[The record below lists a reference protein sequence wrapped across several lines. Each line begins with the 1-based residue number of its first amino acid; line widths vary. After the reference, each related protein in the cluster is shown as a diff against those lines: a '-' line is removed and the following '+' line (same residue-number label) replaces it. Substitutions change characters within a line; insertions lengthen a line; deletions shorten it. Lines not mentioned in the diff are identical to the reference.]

1 MVDFQYKDSYG
12 VKDLEEIVRILRA
25 PGGCPWDAEQTHQS
39 IRRNFLEEELG
50 DVLLQVVMHARME
63 QEAGRFDLDGV
74 ADGIC
79 KKLIYRHPHVF
90 GDVAVSGTGEVLSN
104 WEALKRKEK
113 GQATNTDAL
122 EAVARALPALWRAEK
137 VQKKARKAGFDWPD
151 VSGALDKLSEE
162 LEELKT
168 AAAEGTNVAEEL
180 GDLLFSAVNAARFLK
195 VDPEDALNG
204 ATDKFIGRFRKV
216 EAQAA
221 AEEGLTDKSV
231 LTVEGILEFAR
242 EAALADV
249 EEAVGRQVRYNTAI
263 AQEGLRGDYGANI
276 GKVLLATYGDDVK
289 IRAKAMAA
297 AGSDARMNGC
307 GLPVVIVS
315 GSGNQ
320 GLTASLPVV
329 EYAKEL
335 GADWETTLRA
345 VLVSDLIT
353 IHLKAEIGRLSA
365 YCGAVSAG
373 CGSGAGIAWL
383 YGREKEPQALLK
395 DVSHT
400 IVNALAVDSGIVC
413 DGAKAS
419 CAAKI
424 ASAVDAGLLGFYM
437 YQNGQQ
443 FRGGDGII
451 SKGVEQTIRNIGL
464 LATQGMRETDRE
476 ILDIMTTRC

>member
-1 MVDFQYKDSYG
+1 MDATTYQDYVN
-12 VKDLEEIVRILRA
+12 IL
-25 PGGCPWDAEQTHQS
+25 H
-39 IRRNFLEEELG
+39 EELVPAMG
-50 DVLLQVVMHARME
+50 CTEPIAIAYAAAVARQTLGRPAQRME
-63 QEAGRFDLDGV
+63 VEASGNIIKNVKSVFVPNTGGLRGIPAAAAAGMV
-74 ADGIC
+74 A
-79 KKLIYRHPHVF
+79 
-90 GDVAVSGTGEVLSN
+90 GDPALELEVLSSIGEGEQAAIRQYLADTPIAVKLADSPFIFDIAIRA
-104 WEALKRKEK
+104 WAGEDSALVRIVNYHTNIVRVERNGQVLKE
-113 GQATNTDAL
+113 
-122 EAVARALPALWRAEK
+122 
-137 VQKKARKAGFDWPD
+137 
-151 VSGALDKLSEE
+151 
-162 LEELKT
+162 
-168 AAAEGTNVAEEL
+168 
-180 GDLLFSAVNAARFLK
+180 
-195 VDPEDALNG
+195 
-204 ATDKFIGRFRKV
+204 V

-451 SKGVEQTIRNIGL
+451 SKGVEETIRNIGL

>member
-1 MVDFQYKDSYG
+1 MDAVSYQDYVNILKEELVPAMG
-12 VKDLEEIVRILRA
+12 CTEPIAIAYAAAVLRETLGRPAERMEVEASGNIIKNVKSVFVPGTGGLRGIPAAAAAGMAAGDPSLDLEVLSQIGEAEQARIREYLACTPITVKLADSPLIFDILVRAWAGEDSALVRIANYHTHIVRI
-25 PGGCPWDAEQTHQS
+25 
-39 IRRNFLEEELG
+39 
-50 DVLLQVVMHARME
+50 
-63 QEAGRFDLDGV
+63 
-74 ADGIC
+74 
-79 KKLIYRHPHVF
+79 
-90 GDVAVSGTGEVLSN
+90 
-104 WEALKRKEK
+104 EK
-113 GQATNTDAL
+113 
-122 EAVARALPALWRAEK
+122 
-137 VQKKARKAGFDWPD
+137 
-151 VSGALDKLSEE
+151 
-162 LEELKT
+162 
-168 AAAEGTNVAEEL
+168 
-180 GDLLFSAVNAARFLK
+180 
-195 VDPEDALNG
+195 NG
-204 ATDKFIGRFRKV
+204 AVLKDLPV
-216 EAQAA
+216 QAA

-231 LTVEGILEFAR
+231 LSVRSILEFAR
-242 EAALADV
+242 EADLSDV
-249 EEAVGRQVRYNTAI
+249 EETLSRQILFNTAI

-276 GKVLLATYGDDVK
+276 GQVLLSAYGDDVK

-320 GLTASLPVV
+320 GLTASLPVI

-335 GADWETTLRA
+335 GADQETLYRA
-345 VLVSDLIT
+345 LLVSDLIT

-373 CGSGAGIAWL
+373 CGSGAGIAYL
-383 YGREKEPQALLK
+383 YGKDKPEEALLK

-400 IVNALAVDSGIVC
+400 IVNSLAVVSGMVC

-424 ASAVDAGLLGFYM
+424 ASAVDAGILGFTM
-437 YQNGQQ
+437 YQQGQQ

-451 SKGVEQTIRNIGL
+451 SKGVEETIHNIGL

>member
-1 MVDFQYKDSYG
+1 MDAVSYQDYVNILKEELVPAMG
-12 VKDLEEIVRILRA
+12 CTEPIAIAYAAAVLRETLGRPAERMEVEASGNIIKNVKSVFVPGTGGLRGIPAAAAAGMAAGDPSLDLEVLSQIGEAEQARIREYLACTPITVRLADSPLIFDILVRAWAGEDSALVRIANYHTHIVRI
-25 PGGCPWDAEQTHQS
+25 
-39 IRRNFLEEELG
+39 
-50 DVLLQVVMHARME
+50 
-63 QEAGRFDLDGV
+63 
-74 ADGIC
+74 
-79 KKLIYRHPHVF
+79 
-90 GDVAVSGTGEVLSN
+90 
-104 WEALKRKEK
+104 EK
-113 GQATNTDAL
+113 
-122 EAVARALPALWRAEK
+122 
-137 VQKKARKAGFDWPD
+137 
-151 VSGALDKLSEE
+151 
-162 LEELKT
+162 
-168 AAAEGTNVAEEL
+168 
-180 GDLLFSAVNAARFLK
+180 
-195 VDPEDALNG
+195 NG
-204 ATDKFIGRFRKV
+204 AVLKDLPV
-216 EAQAA
+216 QAA

-231 LTVEGILEFAR
+231 LSVRGILEFAR
-242 EAALADV
+242 EADLSDV
-249 EEAVGRQVRYNTAI
+249 EETLSQQIRFNTAI

-276 GKVLLATYGDDVK
+276 GQVLLSAYGDDVK

-320 GLTASLPVV
+320 GLTASLPVI

-335 GADWETTLRA
+335 GADQETLYRA
-345 VLVSDLIT
+345 LLVSDLIT

-373 CGSGAGIAWL
+373 CGSGAGIAYL
-383 YGREKEPQALLK
+383 YGKDKPEEALLK

-400 IVNALAVDSGIVC
+400 IVNSLAVVSGMVC

-424 ASAVDAGLLGFYM
+424 ASAVDAGILGFTM
-437 YQNGQQ
+437 YQQGQQ

-451 SKGVEQTIRNIGL
+451 SKGVEETIHNIGL

>member
-1 MVDFQYKDSYG
+1 MDAATYQDYVN
-12 VKDLEEIVRILRA
+12 IL
-25 PGGCPWDAEQTHQS
+25 H
-39 IRRNFLEEELG
+39 EELVPAMG
-50 DVLLQVVMHARME
+50 CTEPIAIAYAAAVARQTLGRPAQRME
-63 QEAGRFDLDGV
+63 VEASGNIIKNVKSVFVPNTGGLR
-74 ADGIC
+74 GI
-79 KKLIYRHPHVF
+79 PAAAAAGMAA
-90 GDVAVSGTGEVLSN
+90 GDPALELEVLSSIGEGEQAAIRQYLADTPIAVKLADSPFIFDIAIRA
-104 WEALKRKEK
+104 WAGGDSALVRIVNYHTNIVRVERNGQVLKE
-113 GQATNTDAL
+113 
-122 EAVARALPALWRAEK
+122 
-137 VQKKARKAGFDWPD
+137 
-151 VSGALDKLSEE
+151 
-162 LEELKT
+162 
-168 AAAEGTNVAEEL
+168 
-180 GDLLFSAVNAARFLK
+180 
-195 VDPEDALNG
+195 
-204 ATDKFIGRFRKV
+204 V

>member
-1 MVDFQYKDSYG
+1 MDAVSYQDYVNILKEELVPAMGCTEPIAIAYAAAVLRETLGRPAERMEVEASGNIIKNVKSVFVPGTGGLRGIPAAAAAGMAAGDPSLNLEVLSQIGEAEQARIREYLACTPITVKLADSPLIFDILVRAWAGEDSALVRIANYHTH
-12 VKDLEEIVRILRA
+12 IVRI
-25 PGGCPWDAEQTHQS
+25 
-39 IRRNFLEEELG
+39 
-50 DVLLQVVMHARME
+50 
-63 QEAGRFDLDGV
+63 
-74 ADGIC
+74 
-79 KKLIYRHPHVF
+79 
-90 GDVAVSGTGEVLSN
+90 
-104 WEALKRKEK
+104 EK
-113 GQATNTDAL
+113 
-122 EAVARALPALWRAEK
+122 
-137 VQKKARKAGFDWPD
+137 
-151 VSGALDKLSEE
+151 
-162 LEELKT
+162 
-168 AAAEGTNVAEEL
+168 
-180 GDLLFSAVNAARFLK
+180 
-195 VDPEDALNG
+195 NG
-204 ATDKFIGRFRKV
+204 AVLKDLPV
-216 EAQAA
+216 QAA

-231 LTVEGILEFAR
+231 LSVRGILEFAR
-242 EAALADV
+242 EADLSDV
-249 EEAVGRQVRYNTAI
+249 EETLSRQIRFNTAI

-276 GKVLLATYGDDVK
+276 GQVLLSAYGDDVK

-320 GLTASLPVV
+320 GLTASLPVI

-335 GADWETTLRA
+335 GADQDTLYRA
-345 VLVSDLIT
+345 LLVSDLIT

-373 CGSGAGIAWL
+373 CGSGAGIAYL
-383 YGREKEPQALLK
+383 YGKDKPEEALLK

-400 IVNALAVDSGIVC
+400 IVNSLAVVSGMVC

-451 SKGVEQTIRNIGL
+451 SKGVEETIHNIGL

>member
-1 MVDFQYKDSYG
+1 MKEGDFAMDAVSYQDYVNILKEELVPAMG
-12 VKDLEEIVRILRA
+12 CTEPIAIAYAAAVLRETLGRPAERMEVEASGNIIKNVKSVFVPGTGGLRGIPAAAAAGMAAGDPSLDLEVLSQIGEAEQARIREYLARTPITVKLADSPLIFDILVRAWAGEDSALVRIANYHTHIVRI
-25 PGGCPWDAEQTHQS
+25 
-39 IRRNFLEEELG
+39 
-50 DVLLQVVMHARME
+50 
-63 QEAGRFDLDGV
+63 
-74 ADGIC
+74 
-79 KKLIYRHPHVF
+79 
-90 GDVAVSGTGEVLSN
+90 
-104 WEALKRKEK
+104 EK
-113 GQATNTDAL
+113 
-122 EAVARALPALWRAEK
+122 
-137 VQKKARKAGFDWPD
+137 
-151 VSGALDKLSEE
+151 
-162 LEELKT
+162 
-168 AAAEGTNVAEEL
+168 
-180 GDLLFSAVNAARFLK
+180 
-195 VDPEDALNG
+195 NG
-204 ATDKFIGRFRKV
+204 AILKDLPV
-216 EAQAA
+216 QAA

-231 LTVEGILEFAR
+231 LSVRGILEFAR
-242 EAALADV
+242 EADLSDV
-249 EEAVGRQVRYNTAI
+249 EETLSRQIRFNTAI

-276 GKVLLATYGDDVK
+276 GQVLLSAYGDDVK

-320 GLTASLPVV
+320 GLTASLPVI

-335 GADWETTLRA
+335 GTDQETLYRA
-345 VLVSDLIT
+345 LLVSDLIT

-373 CGSGAGIAWL
+373 CGSGAGIAYL
-383 YGREKEPQALLK
+383 YGKDKPEEALLK

-400 IVNALAVDSGIVC
+400 IVNSLAVVSGMVC

-424 ASAVDAGLLGFYM
+424 ASAVDAGILGFTM
-437 YQNGQQ
+437 YQQGQQ

-451 SKGVEQTIRNIGL
+451 SKGVEETIHNIGL

>member
-1 MVDFQYKDSYG
+1 MDATTYQDYVN
-12 VKDLEEIVRILRA
+12 IL
-25 PGGCPWDAEQTHQS
+25 H
-39 IRRNFLEEELG
+39 EELVPAMG
-50 DVLLQVVMHARME
+50 CTEPIAIAYAAAVARQTLGRPAQRME
-63 QEAGRFDLDGV
+63 VEASGNIIKNVKSVFVPNTGGLR
-74 ADGIC
+74 GI
-79 KKLIYRHPHVF
+79 PAAAAAGMAA
-90 GDVAVSGTGEVLSN
+90 GDPALELEVLSSIGEEEQAAIRQYLADTPIAVKLADSPFIFDIAIRA
-104 WEALKRKEK
+104 WAGEDSALVRIVNYHTNIVRVERNGQVLKE
-113 GQATNTDAL
+113 
-122 EAVARALPALWRAEK
+122 
-137 VQKKARKAGFDWPD
+137 
-151 VSGALDKLSEE
+151 
-162 LEELKT
+162 
-168 AAAEGTNVAEEL
+168 
-180 GDLLFSAVNAARFLK
+180 
-195 VDPEDALNG
+195 
-204 ATDKFIGRFRKV
+204 V

-335 GADWETTLRA
+335 GADWGTTLRA
-345 VLVSDLIT
+345 VLVSDLVT

-451 SKGVEQTIRNIGL
+451 SKGVEETIRNIGL

>member
-1 MVDFQYKDSYG
+1 MP
-12 VKDLEEIVRILRA
+12 ERRPLRTWRT
-25 PGGCPWDAEQTHQS
+25 PW
-39 IRRNFLEEELG
+39 
-50 DVLLQVVMHARME
+50 
-63 QEAGRFDLDGV
+63 
-74 ADGIC
+74 
-79 KKLIYRHPHVF
+79 
-90 GDVAVSGTGEVLSN
+90 
-104 WEALKRKEK
+104 
-113 GQATNTDAL
+113 
-122 EAVARALPALWRAEK
+122 
-137 VQKKARKAGFDWPD
+137 
-151 VSGALDKLSEE
+151 
-162 LEELKT
+162 
-168 AAAEGTNVAEEL
+168 
-180 GDLLFSAVNAARFLK
+180 AARCGTT
-195 VDPEDALNG
+195 PPSPRRACG
-204 ATDKFIGRFRKV
+204 
-216 EAQAA
+216 
-221 AEEGLTDKSV
+221 
-231 LTVEGILEFAR
+231 
-242 EAALADV
+242 
-249 EEAVGRQVRYNTAI
+249 
-263 AQEGLRGDYGANI
+263 GDYGANI

-443 FRGGDGII
+443 FRLKG
-451 SKGVEQTIRNIGL
+451 KGVKDLRGSG
-464 LATQGMRETDRE
+464 QGDQLVEVKIE
-476 ILDIMTTRC
+476 IPKKLSGEEKEMYEKLRKLQAKGGKESVFDKFKKAFK

>member
-1 MVDFQYKDSYG
+1 MKKEDPAMDAVSYQDYVNILKEELVPAMG
-12 VKDLEEIVRILRA
+12 CTEPIAIAYAAAVLRETLGRPAERMEVEASGNIIKNVKSVFVPGTGGLRGIPAAAAAGMAAGDPSLDLEVLSQIGEAEQARIREYLACTPITVKLADSPLIFDILVRAWAGEDSALVRIANYHTHIVRI
-25 PGGCPWDAEQTHQS
+25 
-39 IRRNFLEEELG
+39 
-50 DVLLQVVMHARME
+50 
-63 QEAGRFDLDGV
+63 
-74 ADGIC
+74 
-79 KKLIYRHPHVF
+79 
-90 GDVAVSGTGEVLSN
+90 
-104 WEALKRKEK
+104 EK
-113 GQATNTDAL
+113 
-122 EAVARALPALWRAEK
+122 
-137 VQKKARKAGFDWPD
+137 
-151 VSGALDKLSEE
+151 
-162 LEELKT
+162 
-168 AAAEGTNVAEEL
+168 
-180 GDLLFSAVNAARFLK
+180 
-195 VDPEDALNG
+195 NG
-204 ATDKFIGRFRKV
+204 AILKDLPV
-216 EAQAA
+216 QAA
-221 AEEGLTDKSV
+221 AEEGLTDKSALSV
-231 LTVEGILEFAR
+231 RGILEFVR
-242 EAALADV
+242 EADLSDV
-249 EEAVGRQVRYNTAI
+249 EETLSRQIRFNTAI

-276 GKVLLATYGDDVK
+276 GQVLLSAYGDDVK

-320 GLTASLPVV
+320 GLTASLPVI

-335 GADWETTLRA
+335 GADQETLYRA
-345 VLVSDLIT
+345 LLVSDLIT

-373 CGSGAGIAWL
+373 CGSGAGIAYL
-383 YGREKEPQALLK
+383 YGKDKPEEALLK

-400 IVNALAVDSGIVC
+400 IVNSLAVVSGIVC

-451 SKGVEQTIRNIGL
+451 SKGVEETIHNIGL

>member
-1 MVDFQYKDSYG
+1 MDATTYQDYVN
-12 VKDLEEIVRILRA
+12 IL
-25 PGGCPWDAEQTHQS
+25 H
-39 IRRNFLEEELG
+39 EELVPAMG
-50 DVLLQVVMHARME
+50 CTEPIAIAYAAAVARQTLGRPAQRME
-63 QEAGRFDLDGV
+63 VEASGNIIKNVKSVFVPNTGGLR
-74 ADGIC
+74 GI
-79 KKLIYRHPHVF
+79 PAAAAAGMAA
-90 GDVAVSGTGEVLSN
+90 GDPALELEVLSSIGEGEQAAIRQYLADTPIAVKLADSPFIFDIAIRA
-104 WEALKRKEK
+104 WAGEDSALVRIVNYHTNIVRVERNGQVLKE
-113 GQATNTDAL
+113 
-122 EAVARALPALWRAEK
+122 
-137 VQKKARKAGFDWPD
+137 
-151 VSGALDKLSEE
+151 
-162 LEELKT
+162 
-168 AAAEGTNVAEEL
+168 
-180 GDLLFSAVNAARFLK
+180 
-195 VDPEDALNG
+195 
-204 ATDKFIGRFRKV
+204 V

-276 GKVLLATYGDDVK
+276 GKVLLSTYGDDVK

>member
-1 MVDFQYKDSYG
+1 MEVLSQIGEAEQARIREYLAYTPITVKLADSPLIFDILVRAWAGEDSALVRIANYHTH
-12 VKDLEEIVRILRA
+12 IVRI
-25 PGGCPWDAEQTHQS
+25 
-39 IRRNFLEEELG
+39 
-50 DVLLQVVMHARME
+50 
-63 QEAGRFDLDGV
+63 
-74 ADGIC
+74 
-79 KKLIYRHPHVF
+79 
-90 GDVAVSGTGEVLSN
+90 
-104 WEALKRKEK
+104 EK
-113 GQATNTDAL
+113 
-122 EAVARALPALWRAEK
+122 
-137 VQKKARKAGFDWPD
+137 
-151 VSGALDKLSEE
+151 
-162 LEELKT
+162 
-168 AAAEGTNVAEEL
+168 
-180 GDLLFSAVNAARFLK
+180 
-195 VDPEDALNG
+195 NG
-204 ATDKFIGRFRKV
+204 AVLKDLPV
-216 EAQAA
+216 QAA

-231 LTVEGILEFAR
+231 LSVRGILEFAR
-242 EAALADV
+242 EADLSDV
-249 EEAVGRQVRYNTAI
+249 EETLSRQIRFNTAI

-276 GKVLLATYGDDVK
+276 GQVLLSAYGDDVK

-320 GLTASLPVV
+320 GLTASLPVI

-335 GADWETTLRA
+335 GADQETLYRA
-345 VLVSDLIT
+345 LLVSDLIT

-373 CGSGAGIAWL
+373 CGSGAGIAYL
-383 YGREKEPQALLK
+383 YGKDKPEEALLK

-400 IVNALAVDSGIVC
+400 IVNSLAVVSGMVC

-424 ASAVDAGLLGFYM
+424 ASAVDAGILGFTM
-437 YQNGQQ
+437 YQQGQQ

-451 SKGVEQTIRNIGL
+451 SKGVEETIHNIGL

>member
-1 MVDFQYKDSYG
+1 MKKGDFAMDAVSYQDYVNILKEELVPAMG
-12 VKDLEEIVRILRA
+12 CTEPIAIAYAAAVLRETLGRPAERMEVEASGNIIKNVKSVFVPGTGGLRGIPAAAAAGMAAGDPSLDLEVLSQIGEAEQARIREYLACTPITVKLADSPLIFDILVRAWAGEDSALVRIANYHTHIVRI
-25 PGGCPWDAEQTHQS
+25 
-39 IRRNFLEEELG
+39 
-50 DVLLQVVMHARME
+50 
-63 QEAGRFDLDGV
+63 
-74 ADGIC
+74 
-79 KKLIYRHPHVF
+79 
-90 GDVAVSGTGEVLSN
+90 
-104 WEALKRKEK
+104 EK
-113 GQATNTDAL
+113 
-122 EAVARALPALWRAEK
+122 
-137 VQKKARKAGFDWPD
+137 
-151 VSGALDKLSEE
+151 
-162 LEELKT
+162 
-168 AAAEGTNVAEEL
+168 
-180 GDLLFSAVNAARFLK
+180 
-195 VDPEDALNG
+195 NG
-204 ATDKFIGRFRKV
+204 AVLKDLPV
-216 EAQAA
+216 QAA
-221 AEEGLTDKSV
+221 AEEGLTDKSALSV
-231 LTVEGILEFAR
+231 RGILEFAR
-242 EAALADV
+242 EADLSDV
-249 EEAVGRQVRYNTAI
+249 EETLSQQIRFNTAI

-276 GKVLLATYGDDVK
+276 GQVLLSAYGDDVK

-320 GLTASLPVV
+320 GLTASLPVI

-335 GADWETTLRA
+335 GADQDTLYRA
-345 VLVSDLIT
+345 LLVSDLIT

-373 CGSGAGIAWL
+373 CGSGAGIAYL
-383 YGREKEPQALLK
+383 YGKDKPEEALLK

-400 IVNALAVDSGIVC
+400 IVNSLAVVSGMVC

-451 SKGVEQTIRNIGL
+451 SKGVEETIHNIGL

>member
-1 MVDFQYKDSYG
+1 MDAAAYRDYVNILKEELVPAMGCTEPIAIAYAAAVARRTLGRPARRVEVEASGNIIKN
-12 VKDLEEIVRILRA
+12 VKSVFVPNTGGLRGIPAAAAAGMAAGNPDLELEVLSQIGEAEQAAIRQYLEDTPITVKLAASPFIFDITIRAWAEEESALVRIVNYHTNIVRIEKN
-25 PGGCPWDAEQTHQS
+25 GQ
-39 IRRNFLEEELG
+39 
-50 DVLLQVVMHARME
+50 VL
-63 QEAGRFDLDGV
+63 
-74 ADGIC
+74 
-79 KKLIYRHPHVF
+79 
-90 GDVAVSGTGEVLSN
+90 
-104 WEALKRKEK
+104 KE
-113 GQATNTDAL
+113 
-122 EAVARALPALWRAEK
+122 
-137 VQKKARKAGFDWPD
+137 
-151 VSGALDKLSEE
+151 
-162 LEELKT
+162 
-168 AAAEGTNVAEEL
+168 
-180 GDLLFSAVNAARFLK
+180 
-195 VDPEDALNG
+195 
-204 ATDKFIGRFRKV
+204 V

-221 AEEGLTDKSV
+221 AEEGLTDKAV
-231 LTVEGILEFAR
+231 LSVEGILEFAR
-242 EAALADV
+242 ECRLSDV
-249 EEAVGRQVRYNTAI
+249 EEVIDRQVRYNTAI

-276 GKVLLATYGDDVK
+276 GQVLLDTYGQDVK

-329 EYAKEL
+329 EFAKEL
-335 GADWETTLRA
+335 GVDRETMLRA
-345 VLVSDLIT
+345 VLVSDLVT

-383 YGREKEPQALLK
+383 YGREKDPASLLK

-437 YQNGQQ
+437 YQKGQQ

-451 SKGVEQTIRNIGL
+451 SKGVEETIRNIGL

>member
-1 MVDFQYKDSYG
+1 MNPG
-12 VKDLEEIVRILRA
+12 VYQDYLHIL
-25 PGGCPWDAEQTHQS
+25 Q
-39 IRRNFLEEELG
+39 EELVPAMG
-50 DVLLQVVMHARME
+50 CTEPIAIAYAAAVARQTLGRPAQRME
-63 QEAGRFDLDGV
+63 VEASGNIIKNVKSVFVPNTGGLR
-74 ADGIC
+74 GI
-79 KKLIYRHPHVF
+79 PAAAAAGMAA
-90 GDVAVSGTGEVLSN
+90 GDPALELEVLSSIGEGEQAAIRQYLADTPIAVKLADSPFIFDIAIRA
-104 WEALKRKEK
+104 WAGEDSALVRIVNYHTNIVRVERNGQVLKE
-113 GQATNTDAL
+113 
-122 EAVARALPALWRAEK
+122 
-137 VQKKARKAGFDWPD
+137 
-151 VSGALDKLSEE
+151 
-162 LEELKT
+162 
-168 AAAEGTNVAEEL
+168 
-180 GDLLFSAVNAARFLK
+180 
-195 VDPEDALNG
+195 
-204 ATDKFIGRFRKV
+204 V

-320 GLTASLPVV
+320 GLTASLPVI

-335 GADWETTLRA
+335 GVDRETLYRA
-345 VLVSDLIT
+345 LLVSDLIT
-353 IHLKAEIGRLSA
+353 IHLKTEIGRLSA

-373 CGSGAGIAWL
+373 CGSGAGIAYL
-383 YGREKEPQALLK
+383 YGRDKEPQELLR

-400 IVNALAVDSGIVC
+400 IVNALAVTSGIVC

-424 ASAVDAGLLGFYM
+424 SSAVDAGLLGFYM

-451 SKGVEQTIRNIGL
+451 SKGVEATIHNIGL
-464 LATQGMRETDRE
+464 LAAQGMRETDRE

>member
-1 MVDFQYKDSYG
+1 MDATTYQDYVN
-12 VKDLEEIVRILRA
+12 IL
-25 PGGCPWDAEQTHQS
+25 H
-39 IRRNFLEEELG
+39 EELVPAMG
-50 DVLLQVVMHARME
+50 CTEPIASAYAAAVARQTLGRPAQRME
-63 QEAGRFDLDGV
+63 VEASGNIIKNVKSVFVPNTGGLR
-74 ADGIC
+74 GI
-79 KKLIYRHPHVF
+79 PAAAAAGMAA
-90 GDVAVSGTGEVLSN
+90 GDPALELEVLSSIGEGEQAAIRQYLADTPIAVKLADSPFIFDIAIRA
-104 WEALKRKEK
+104 WAGEDSALVRIVNYHTNIVRVERNGQVLKE
-113 GQATNTDAL
+113 
-122 EAVARALPALWRAEK
+122 
-137 VQKKARKAGFDWPD
+137 
-151 VSGALDKLSEE
+151 
-162 LEELKT
+162 
-168 AAAEGTNVAEEL
+168 
-180 GDLLFSAVNAARFLK
+180 
-195 VDPEDALNG
+195 
-204 ATDKFIGRFRKV
+204 V

-249 EEAVGRQVRYNTAI
+249 EDAVGRQVRYNTAI

-289 IRAKAMAA
+289 IQAKAMAA

-451 SKGVEQTIRNIGL
+451 SKGVEETIRNIGL

>member
-1 MVDFQYKDSYG
+1 MDAATYQDYVN
-12 VKDLEEIVRILRA
+12 IL
-25 PGGCPWDAEQTHQS
+25 H
-39 IRRNFLEEELG
+39 EELVPAMG
-50 DVLLQVVMHARME
+50 CTEPIAIAYAAAVARQTLGRPAQRME
-63 QEAGRFDLDGV
+63 VEASGNIIKNVKSVFVPNTGGLR
-74 ADGIC
+74 GI
-79 KKLIYRHPHVF
+79 PAAAAAGMAA
-90 GDVAVSGTGEVLSN
+90 GDPALELEVLSSIGEGEQAAIRQYLADTPIAVKLADSPFIFDIAIRA
-104 WEALKRKEK
+104 WAGEDSALVRIVNYHTNIVRVERNGQVLKE
-113 GQATNTDAL
+113 
-122 EAVARALPALWRAEK
+122 
-137 VQKKARKAGFDWPD
+137 
-151 VSGALDKLSEE
+151 
-162 LEELKT
+162 
-168 AAAEGTNVAEEL
+168 
-180 GDLLFSAVNAARFLK
+180 
-195 VDPEDALNG
+195 
-204 ATDKFIGRFRKV
+204 V

-249 EEAVGRQVRYNTAI
+249 EDAVGRQVRYNTAI

-383 YGREKEPQALLK
+383 YGREKEPQSLLK

-437 YQNGQQ
+437 DQNGQQ

-451 SKGVEQTIRNIGL
+451 SKGVEETIRNIGL

>member
-1 MVDFQYKDSYG
+1 MDAATYRDYVN
-12 VKDLEEIVRILRA
+12 IL
-25 PGGCPWDAEQTHQS
+25 H
-39 IRRNFLEEELG
+39 EELVPAMG
-50 DVLLQVVMHARME
+50 CTEPIAIAYAAAVARQTLGRPAQRME
-63 QEAGRFDLDGV
+63 VEASGNIIKNVKSVFVPNTGGLR
-74 ADGIC
+74 GI
-79 KKLIYRHPHVF
+79 PAAAAAGMAA
-90 GDVAVSGTGEVLSN
+90 GDPALELEVLSSIGEGEQAAIRQYLADTPIAVKLADSPFIFDIAIRA
-104 WEALKRKEK
+104 WAGEDSALVRIVNYHTNIVRVERNGQVLKE
-113 GQATNTDAL
+113 
-122 EAVARALPALWRAEK
+122 
-137 VQKKARKAGFDWPD
+137 
-151 VSGALDKLSEE
+151 
-162 LEELKT
+162 
-168 AAAEGTNVAEEL
+168 
-180 GDLLFSAVNAARFLK
+180 
-195 VDPEDALNG
+195 
-204 ATDKFIGRFRKV
+204 V

-249 EEAVGRQVRYNTAI
+249 EDAVGRQVRYNTAI

-320 GLTASLPVV
+320 GLTASLPVI

-335 GADWETTLRA
+335 GADQDTLYRA
-345 VLVSDLIT
+345 LLVSDLIT

-451 SKGVEQTIRNIGL
+451 SKGVEETIRNIGL

>member
-1 MVDFQYKDSYG
+1 MKKGDPAMDAVSYQDYVNILKEELVPAMG
-12 VKDLEEIVRILRA
+12 CTEPIAIAYATAVLRETLGRPAERMEVEASGNIIKNVKSVFVPGTGGLRGIPAAAAAGMAAGDPSLDLEVLSQIGEAEQARIREYLAHTPITVKLADSPLIFDILVRAWAGEDSALVRIANYHTHIVRI
-25 PGGCPWDAEQTHQS
+25 
-39 IRRNFLEEELG
+39 
-50 DVLLQVVMHARME
+50 
-63 QEAGRFDLDGV
+63 
-74 ADGIC
+74 
-79 KKLIYRHPHVF
+79 
-90 GDVAVSGTGEVLSN
+90 
-104 WEALKRKEK
+104 EK
-113 GQATNTDAL
+113 
-122 EAVARALPALWRAEK
+122 
-137 VQKKARKAGFDWPD
+137 
-151 VSGALDKLSEE
+151 
-162 LEELKT
+162 
-168 AAAEGTNVAEEL
+168 
-180 GDLLFSAVNAARFLK
+180 
-195 VDPEDALNG
+195 NG
-204 ATDKFIGRFRKV
+204 AVLKDLPV
-216 EAQAA
+216 QAA

-231 LTVEGILEFAR
+231 LSVRGILEFAR
-242 EAALADV
+242 EADLSDV
-249 EEAVGRQVRYNTAI
+249 EETLSRQIRFNTAI

-276 GKVLLATYGDDVK
+276 GQVLLSAYGDDVK

-320 GLTASLPVV
+320 GLTASLPVI

-335 GADWETTLRA
+335 GADQETLYRA
-345 VLVSDLIT
+345 LLVSDLIT

-373 CGSGAGIAWL
+373 CGSGAGIAYL
-383 YGREKEPQALLK
+383 YGKDKPEEALLK

-400 IVNALAVDSGIVC
+400 IVNSLAVVSGMVC

-424 ASAVDAGLLGFYM
+424 ASAVDAGILGFTM
-437 YQNGQQ
+437 YQQGQQ

-451 SKGVEQTIRNIGL
+451 SKGVEETIHNIGL

>member
-1 MVDFQYKDSYG
+1 MDAILYQDYVNILKEELVPAMGCTEPIAIAYAAAVARQTLGALAERMEVEASGNIIKNVKSVFVPNTGGLRGIPAAAAAGMAAGNPALELEVLSQIEEAEQSAIRQY
-12 VKDLEEIVRILRA
+12 LEETPIAVKLATSPFIFDITIRAWAGEESALVRIVNYHTNIVRIEKNGR
-25 PGGCPWDAEQTHQS
+25 
-39 IRRNFLEEELG
+39 
-50 DVLLQVVMHARME
+50 VL
-63 QEAGRFDLDGV
+63 
-74 ADGIC
+74 
-79 KKLIYRHPHVF
+79 
-90 GDVAVSGTGEVLSN
+90 
-104 WEALKRKEK
+104 KE
-113 GQATNTDAL
+113 
-122 EAVARALPALWRAEK
+122 
-137 VQKKARKAGFDWPD
+137 
-151 VSGALDKLSEE
+151 
-162 LEELKT
+162 
-168 AAAEGTNVAEEL
+168 
-180 GDLLFSAVNAARFLK
+180 
-195 VDPEDALNG
+195 
-204 ATDKFIGRFRKV
+204 V

-231 LTVEGILEFAR
+231 LSVEGILEFAR
-242 EAALADV
+242 ECRLSDV
-249 EEAVGRQVRYNTAI
+249 EETLGRQVQYNTAI
-263 AQEGLRGDYGANI
+263 AEEGLRGDYGANI
-276 GKVLLATYGDDVK
+276 GSVLLAAYGDDVK

-329 EYAKEL
+329 EFAKEL
-335 GADWETTLRA
+335 GVDRETMLRA
-345 VLVSDLIT
+345 VLVSDLVT

-383 YGREKEPQALLK
+383 YGRHKDPQALLK

-424 ASAVDAGLLGFYM
+424 ASAVDAGILGFTM
-437 YQNGQQ
+437 YQHGQQ

-451 SKGVEQTIRNIGL
+451 TKGVEETIRNIGL

>member
-1 MVDFQYKDSYG
+1 MDAVSYQDYVNILKEELVPAMG
-12 VKDLEEIVRILRA
+12 CTEPIAIAYAAAVLRETLGRPAERMEVEASGNIIKNVKSVFVPGTGGLRGIPAAAAAGMAAGDPSLDLEVLSQIGEAEQARIREYLAYTPITVKLADSPLIFDILVRAWAGEDSALVRIANYHTHIVRI
-25 PGGCPWDAEQTHQS
+25 
-39 IRRNFLEEELG
+39 
-50 DVLLQVVMHARME
+50 
-63 QEAGRFDLDGV
+63 
-74 ADGIC
+74 
-79 KKLIYRHPHVF
+79 
-90 GDVAVSGTGEVLSN
+90 
-104 WEALKRKEK
+104 EK
-113 GQATNTDAL
+113 
-122 EAVARALPALWRAEK
+122 
-137 VQKKARKAGFDWPD
+137 
-151 VSGALDKLSEE
+151 
-162 LEELKT
+162 
-168 AAAEGTNVAEEL
+168 
-180 GDLLFSAVNAARFLK
+180 
-195 VDPEDALNG
+195 NG
-204 ATDKFIGRFRKV
+204 AILKDLPV
-216 EAQAA
+216 QAA

-231 LTVEGILEFAR
+231 LSVRGILEFAR
-242 EAALADV
+242 EADLSDV
-249 EEAVGRQVRYNTAI
+249 EETLSRQIRFNTAI

-276 GKVLLATYGDDVK
+276 GQVLLSAYGDDVK

-320 GLTASLPVV
+320 GLTASLPVI

-335 GADWETTLRA
+335 GADQETLYRA
-345 VLVSDLIT
+345 LLVSDLIT

-373 CGSGAGIAWL
+373 CGSGAGIAYL
-383 YGREKEPQALLK
+383 YGKDKPEEALLK

-400 IVNALAVDSGIVC
+400 IVNSLAVVSGIVC

-451 SKGVEQTIRNIGL
+451 SKGVEETIHNIGL

>member
-1 MVDFQYKDSYG
+1 MDATTYQDYVN
-12 VKDLEEIVRILRA
+12 IL
-25 PGGCPWDAEQTHQS
+25 H
-39 IRRNFLEEELG
+39 EELVPAMG
-50 DVLLQVVMHARME
+50 CTEPIAIAYAAAVARQTLGRPAQRME
-63 QEAGRFDLDGV
+63 VEASGNIIKNVKSVFVPNTGGLR
-74 ADGIC
+74 GI
-79 KKLIYRHPHVF
+79 PAAAAAGMAA
-90 GDVAVSGTGEVLSN
+90 GDPALELEVLSSIGEEEQAAIRQYLADTPIAVKLADSPFIFDIAIRA
-104 WEALKRKEK
+104 WAGEDSALVRIVNYHTNIVRVERNGQVLKE
-113 GQATNTDAL
+113 
-122 EAVARALPALWRAEK
+122 
-137 VQKKARKAGFDWPD
+137 
-151 VSGALDKLSEE
+151 
-162 LEELKT
+162 
-168 AAAEGTNVAEEL
+168 
-180 GDLLFSAVNAARFLK
+180 
-195 VDPEDALNG
+195 
-204 ATDKFIGRFRKV
+204 V

-249 EEAVGRQVRYNTAI
+249 EEAAGRQVRYNTAI

-451 SKGVEQTIRNIGL
+451 SKGVEETIRNIGL

>member
-1 MVDFQYKDSYG
+1 MDATTYQDYVN
-12 VKDLEEIVRILRA
+12 IL
-25 PGGCPWDAEQTHQS
+25 H
-39 IRRNFLEEELG
+39 EELVPAMG
-50 DVLLQVVMHARME
+50 CTEPIAIAYAAAVARQTLGRPAQRME
-63 QEAGRFDLDGV
+63 VEASGNIIKNVKSVFVPNTGGLRGIPAAAAAGMV
-74 ADGIC
+74 A
-79 KKLIYRHPHVF
+79 
-90 GDVAVSGTGEVLSN
+90 GDPALELEVLSSIGEGEQAAIRQYLADTPIAVKLADSPFIFDIAVRA
-104 WEALKRKEK
+104 WAGEDSALVRIVNYHTNIVRVERNGQVLKE
-113 GQATNTDAL
+113 
-122 EAVARALPALWRAEK
+122 
-137 VQKKARKAGFDWPD
+137 
-151 VSGALDKLSEE
+151 
-162 LEELKT
+162 
-168 AAAEGTNVAEEL
+168 
-180 GDLLFSAVNAARFLK
+180 
-195 VDPEDALNG
+195 
-204 ATDKFIGRFRKV
+204 V

-249 EEAVGRQVRYNTAI
+249 EDAVGRQVRYNTAI

-276 GKVLLATYGDDVK
+276 GSVLLAAYGDDVK

>member
-1 MVDFQYKDSYG
+1 MDATTYQDYVNI
-12 VKDLEEIVRILRA
+12 LHEELVPAMGCTEPIAIAYAAAVARQTL
-25 PGGCPWDAEQTHQS
+25 GCPAQ
-39 IRRNFLEEELG
+39 
-50 DVLLQVVMHARME
+50 RME
-63 QEAGRFDLDGV
+63 VEASGNIIKNVKSVFVPNTGGLR
-74 ADGIC
+74 GI
-79 KKLIYRHPHVF
+79 PAAAAAGMAA
-90 GDVAVSGTGEVLSN
+90 GDPALELEVLSSIGEGEQAAIRQYLADTPIAVKLADSPFIFDIAIRA
-104 WEALKRKEK
+104 WAGEDSALVRIVNYHTNIVRVERNGQVLKE
-113 GQATNTDAL
+113 
-122 EAVARALPALWRAEK
+122 
-137 VQKKARKAGFDWPD
+137 
-151 VSGALDKLSEE
+151 
-162 LEELKT
+162 
-168 AAAEGTNVAEEL
+168 
-180 GDLLFSAVNAARFLK
+180 
-195 VDPEDALNG
+195 
-204 ATDKFIGRFRKV
+204 V

-231 LTVEGILEFAR
+231 LTVKGILEFAR

-345 VLVSDLIT
+345 VLVSDLVT

>member
-1 MVDFQYKDSYG
+1 MDATTYQDYVN
-12 VKDLEEIVRILRA
+12 IL
-25 PGGCPWDAEQTHQS
+25 H
-39 IRRNFLEEELG
+39 EELVPAMG
-50 DVLLQVVMHARME
+50 CTEPIAIAYAAAVARQTLGRPAQRME
-63 QEAGRFDLDGV
+63 VEASGNIIKNVKSVFVPNTGGLR
-74 ADGIC
+74 GI
-79 KKLIYRHPHVF
+79 PAAAAAGMAA
-90 GDVAVSGTGEVLSN
+90 GDPALELEVLSSIGEGEQAAIRQYLADTPIAVKLADSPFIFDIAIRA
-104 WEALKRKEK
+104 WAGEDSALVRIVNYHTNIVRVERNGQVLKE
-113 GQATNTDAL
+113 
-122 EAVARALPALWRAEK
+122 
-137 VQKKARKAGFDWPD
+137 
-151 VSGALDKLSEE
+151 
-162 LEELKT
+162 
-168 AAAEGTNVAEEL
+168 
-180 GDLLFSAVNAARFLK
+180 
-195 VDPEDALNG
+195 
-204 ATDKFIGRFRKV
+204 V

-231 LTVEGILEFAR
+231 LTVKGILEFAR
-242 EAALADV
+242 EAALTDV

-276 GKVLLATYGDDVK
+276 GKVLLATYGEDVK

>member
-1 MVDFQYKDSYG
+1 MDAILYQDYVNILKEELVPAMGCTEPIAIAYAAAVARQTLGALAERMEVEASGNIIKNVKSVFVPNTGGLRGIPAAAAAGMAAGNPALELEVLSPIEEAEQSAIRQY
-12 VKDLEEIVRILRA
+12 LEETPIAVKLAVSPFIFDITIRAWAGEESALVRIVNYHTNIVRI
-25 PGGCPWDAEQTHQS
+25 EK
-39 IRRNFLEEELG
+39 N
-50 DVLLQVVMHARME
+50 
-63 QEAGRFDLDGV
+63 GR
-74 ADGIC
+74 I
-79 KKLIYRHPHVF
+79 
-90 GDVAVSGTGEVLSN
+90 
-104 WEALKRKEK
+104 LKE
-113 GQATNTDAL
+113 
-122 EAVARALPALWRAEK
+122 
-137 VQKKARKAGFDWPD
+137 
-151 VSGALDKLSEE
+151 
-162 LEELKT
+162 
-168 AAAEGTNVAEEL
+168 
-180 GDLLFSAVNAARFLK
+180 
-195 VDPEDALNG
+195 
-204 ATDKFIGRFRKV
+204 V

-231 LTVEGILEFAR
+231 LSVEGILEFAR
-242 EAALADV
+242 ECRLSDV
-249 EEAVGRQVRYNTAI
+249 EETLGRQVRYNTAI
-263 AQEGLRGDYGANI
+263 AEEGLRGDYGANI
-276 GKVLLATYGDDVK
+276 GSVLLAAYGDDVK

-329 EYAKEL
+329 EFAKEL
-335 GADWETTLRA
+335 GVDRETMLRA
-345 VLVSDLIT
+345 VLVSDLVT

-383 YGREKEPQALLK
+383 YGRHKDPQALLK

-424 ASAVDAGLLGFYM
+424 ASAVDAGILGFTM
-437 YQNGQQ
+437 YQHGQQ

-451 SKGVEQTIRNIGL
+451 TKGVEETIRNIGL

>member
-1 MVDFQYKDSYG
+1 MKEGDFAMDAVSYQDYVNILKEELVPAMG
-12 VKDLEEIVRILRA
+12 CTEPIAIAYATAVLRETLGRPAERMEVEASGNIIKNVKSVFVPGTGGLRGIPAAAAAGMAAGDPSLDLEVLSQIGEAEQARIREYLAHTPITVKLADSPLIFDILVRAWAGEDSALVRIANYHTHIVRI
-25 PGGCPWDAEQTHQS
+25 
-39 IRRNFLEEELG
+39 
-50 DVLLQVVMHARME
+50 
-63 QEAGRFDLDGV
+63 
-74 ADGIC
+74 
-79 KKLIYRHPHVF
+79 
-90 GDVAVSGTGEVLSN
+90 
-104 WEALKRKEK
+104 EK
-113 GQATNTDAL
+113 
-122 EAVARALPALWRAEK
+122 
-137 VQKKARKAGFDWPD
+137 
-151 VSGALDKLSEE
+151 
-162 LEELKT
+162 
-168 AAAEGTNVAEEL
+168 
-180 GDLLFSAVNAARFLK
+180 
-195 VDPEDALNG
+195 NG
-204 ATDKFIGRFRKV
+204 AVLKDLPV
-216 EAQAA
+216 QAA

-231 LTVEGILEFAR
+231 LSVRGILEFAR
-242 EAALADV
+242 EADLSDV
-249 EEAVGRQVRYNTAI
+249 EETLSRQIRFNTAI

-276 GKVLLATYGDDVK
+276 GQVLLSAYGDDVK

-320 GLTASLPVV
+320 GLTASLPVI

-335 GADWETTLRA
+335 GADQETLYRA
-345 VLVSDLIT
+345 LLVSDLIT

-373 CGSGAGIAWL
+373 CGSGAGIAYL
-383 YGREKEPQALLK
+383 YGKDKPEEALLK

-400 IVNALAVDSGIVC
+400 IVNSLAVVSGMVC

-451 SKGVEQTIRNIGL
+451 SKGVEETIRNIGL

>member
-1 MVDFQYKDSYG
+1 MDATTYQDYVN
-12 VKDLEEIVRILRA
+12 IL
-25 PGGCPWDAEQTHQS
+25 H
-39 IRRNFLEEELG
+39 EELVPAMG
-50 DVLLQVVMHARME
+50 CTEPIAIAYAAAVARQTLGRPAQRME
-63 QEAGRFDLDGV
+63 VEASGNIIKNVKSVFVPNTGGLR
-74 ADGIC
+74 GI
-79 KKLIYRHPHVF
+79 PAAAAAGMAA
-90 GDVAVSGTGEVLSN
+90 GDPALELEVLSSIGEEEQAAIRQYLADTPIAVKLADSPFIFDIAIRA
-104 WEALKRKEK
+104 WAGEDSALVRIVNYHTNIVRVERNGQVLKE
-113 GQATNTDAL
+113 
-122 EAVARALPALWRAEK
+122 
-137 VQKKARKAGFDWPD
+137 
-151 VSGALDKLSEE
+151 
-162 LEELKT
+162 
-168 AAAEGTNVAEEL
+168 
-180 GDLLFSAVNAARFLK
+180 
-195 VDPEDALNG
+195 
-204 ATDKFIGRFRKV
+204 V

-451 SKGVEQTIRNIGL
+451 SKGVEETIRNIGL

>member
-1 MVDFQYKDSYG
+1 MDAVSYQDYVNILKEELVPAMG
-12 VKDLEEIVRILRA
+12 CTEPIAIAYAAAVLRETLGRPAERMEVEASGNIIKNVKSVFVPGTGGLRGIPAAAAAGMAAGDPSLDLEVLSQIGEAEQARIREYLACTPITVKLADSPLIFDILVRAWAGEDSALVRIANYHTHIVRI
-25 PGGCPWDAEQTHQS
+25 
-39 IRRNFLEEELG
+39 
-50 DVLLQVVMHARME
+50 
-63 QEAGRFDLDGV
+63 
-74 ADGIC
+74 
-79 KKLIYRHPHVF
+79 
-90 GDVAVSGTGEVLSN
+90 
-104 WEALKRKEK
+104 EK
-113 GQATNTDAL
+113 
-122 EAVARALPALWRAEK
+122 
-137 VQKKARKAGFDWPD
+137 
-151 VSGALDKLSEE
+151 
-162 LEELKT
+162 
-168 AAAEGTNVAEEL
+168 
-180 GDLLFSAVNAARFLK
+180 
-195 VDPEDALNG
+195 NG
-204 ATDKFIGRFRKV
+204 AILKDLPV
-216 EAQAA
+216 QAA
-221 AEEGLTDKSV
+221 AEEGLTDKSALSV
-231 LTVEGILEFAR
+231 RGILEFAR
-242 EAALADV
+242 EADLSDV
-249 EEAVGRQVRYNTAI
+249 EETLSRQIRFNTAI

-276 GKVLLATYGDDVK
+276 GQVLLSAYGDDVK

-320 GLTASLPVV
+320 GLTASLPVI

-335 GADWETTLRA
+335 GADQETLYRA
-345 VLVSDLIT
+345 LLVSDLIT

-373 CGSGAGIAWL
+373 CGSGAGIAYL
-383 YGREKEPQALLK
+383 YGKDKPEEALLK

-400 IVNALAVDSGIVC
+400 IVNSLAVVSGMVC